1 MGTEGRLRCLVC
13 CKEDSLFNLSKLGAK
28 GLSGLLGVSRKLG
41 GGLIGADYA
50 SIQYVHSECR
60 KQYTYLTNVLLKRKR
75 KLEDET
81 PEPPPPMQLRN
92 EGVNQFNFRTHCLF
106 WGVKSRRMTGSL
118 VI

>member
-1 MGTEGRLRCLVC
+1 M
-13 CKEDSLFNLSKLGAK
+13 GAK
-28 GLSGLLGVSRKLG
+28 GLSGLLRVSRKLG

-81 PEPPPPMQLRN
+81 PEPPPRC
-92 EGVNQFNFRTHCLF
+92 NFEMRESTISTSALIASF
-106 WGVKSRRMTGSL
+106 GE
-118 VI
+118 